1 MKSNFCSAM
10 ALSSFL
16 LSASA
21 FSSETLP
28 SDKVVIDSAYACIGM
43 AKTYGGDA
51 HRFDFE
57 KTKEYISAE
66 VDDCVKTLSWTRFD
80 ADKGKDV
87 EQHIRDN
94 WNRTDFDV
102 SDEQY
107 AFYAKFHEL
116 MQKGAHK
123 AAHNDLFRGQ
133 MTQKGKDKSQQFPF
147 TN

>member
-1 MKSNFCSAM
+1 MKYNLYSAM
-10 ALSSFL
+10 ALSSLL

-21 FSSETLP
+21 FSSEKLP

-43 AKTYGGDA
+43 AKTYSGEA
-51 HRFDFE
+51 HRLDFE
-57 KTKEYISAE
+57 KTKNYISAE
-66 VDDCVKTLSWTRFD
+66 VDDCVKTLSWTRLD
-80 ADKGKDV
+80 AAKGKDV
-87 EQHIRDN
+87 EQQIRDN
-94 WNRTDFDV
+94 WNRTAFDV

-123 AAHNDLFRGQ
+123 AAHNVLFRDE
-133 MTQKGKDKSQQFPF
+133 MTQKGKDKSLQFPF